1 MELLGVGP
9 LELIFIFFIIILVLG
24 PDEIVKVGKT
34 IGQFVRKI
42 NTSEDWKALKR
53 LTREIRTLP
62 NRLAREAELEELKKQ
77 FDEDQTIAPLKE
89 ALNLKEELNLDAW
102 TSPPGKSDS
111 ENPPPANDVNAE
123 QSSPGAE

>member
-9 LELIFIFFIIILVLG
+9 LELIFIFLIIILVLG

-34 IGQFVRKI
+34 MGQFFRKI

-62 NRLAREAELEELKKQ
+62 NRLAREAELDELKKQ
-77 FDEDQTIAPLKE
+77 FEGDQTIAPLKE
-89 ALNLKEELNLDAW
+89 ALNLKEELNLKAW
-102 TSPPGKSDS
+102 TSPPGKP
-111 ENPPPANDVNAE
+111 EAKKLPGEAAPNAE
-123 QSSPGAE
+123 PSPPSDE